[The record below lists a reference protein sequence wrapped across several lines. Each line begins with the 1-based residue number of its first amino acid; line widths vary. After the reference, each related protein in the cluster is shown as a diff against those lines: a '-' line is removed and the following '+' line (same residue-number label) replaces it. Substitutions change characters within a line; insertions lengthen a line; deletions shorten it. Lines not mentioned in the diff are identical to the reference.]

1 MTEGFSVPGRYDQIA
16 SVCQFVVAGA
26 EESGFDLDAL
36 FQIELACDEACTNV
50 IEHAYGGEE
59 KGDIRVSWQFSGGT
73 FKITI
78 VDSGRP
84 FDPNEVPKPTVP
96 ALPEDINDMQIG
108 GLGIH
113 FMRKLMDE
121 VHFFVGD
128 KQGNRL
134 VMIKHLTKK
143 QPQ

>member
-1 MTEGFSVPGRYDQIA
+1 MTHAFSVPGRFDQVAI
-16 SVCQFVVAGA
+16 VCQFVVAGA
-26 EESGFDLDAL
+26 EESGFGIDEL

-59 KGDIRVSWQFSGGT
+59 KGDIRVTWQFSASAFT
-73 FKITI
+73 ITI
-78 VDSGRP
+78 VDDGRP
-84 FDPNEVPKPTVP
+84 FDPDEVPTPRVP
-96 ALPEDINDMQIG
+96 ANPNDLDDLQIG

-121 VHFFVGD
+121 VHFHIND

-134 VMIKHLTKK
+134 VMVKYLSES
-143 QPQ
+143 